1 MGWAGRSPGRSAGRV
16 AGAVLAAVWLAAAAG
31 CGFRPIYGGPAA
43 GSPPSSSPTG
53 TGTAAPS
60 DPAAPSSPESS
71 VIRDLAAVD
80 VARIPDRPGQEL
92 RNALNDRLN
101 PARLSEPSR
110 FNLNIDLKQTVRQL
124 AIDRAG
130 LATRGNLTMTARYS
144 LTDVTTGRVVFA
156 SSARSFVGYD
166 ILAGQSTSYF
176 STLTSTQDA
185 RSRAIDQLANQIR
198 ARLGAFFDTHPGG
211 TVVGAPLEVHRPDLH
226 HCTSPARTS
235 SLARNSAPRVL
246 MFWRKAGVS

>member
-1 MGWAGRSPGRSAGRV
+1 
-16 AGAVLAAVWLAAAAG
+16 
-31 CGFRPIYGGPAA
+31 
-43 GSPPSSSPTG
+43 
-53 TGTAAPS
+53 
-60 DPAAPSSPESS
+60 

-110 FNLNIDLKQTVRQL
+110 FNLNIELKQTVRQL

-185 RSRAIDQLANQIR
+185 RTRAVDQLANQIR

-211 TVVGAPLEVHRPDLH
+211 TVVGAPLAGPATQIQPGFSEESD
-226 HCTSPARTS
+226 TSLDDIAPNPYARERS
-235 SLARNSAPRVL
+235 QDGMGGSMGGGFGSEP
-246 MFWRKAGVS
+246 